1 MLFTCVTTLRL
12 SAQNDTLGTAL
23 GSSSAFSNTKN
34 WVSKEPF
41 EPKVFI
47 KNKGQFNGK
56 NNLPSSN
63 IEFGV
68 EGHGFQIYFTP
79 TGLTYRIDKWG
90 VPEETIKKWLNKENG

>member
-1 MLFTCVTTLRL
+1 MNTTKKHFKIIILMLFTCVTTLRL

-56 NNLPSSN
+56 KQPS
-63 IEFGV
+63 
-68 EGHGFQIYFTP
+68 
-79 TGLTYRIDKWG
+79 K
-90 VPEETIKKWLNKENG
+90 